1 MTTLTETLVVE
12 TLRLR
17 RLLGIR
23 DARDAEVES
32 RLLKEDAV
40 GLPGSPELV
49 VSESEGTSVLG
60 PTSLVKESSPVT
72 KESHPLAKQTHRK
85 QLLSDSVNG
94 LSPCDSPFPLC
105 SADSPFPLCSADS
118 LFPLCSADSPFPLCS
133 ADSPFPLCSA
143 DSPSSG
149 DVPINSSSSL
159 SALVDTMVLE
169 AAEAEAVATREV
181 ETLVA
186 CFLQSVETHAP
197 IEVTQTVSELVD
209 GVIGTLG
216 IAPQWQSIRKEC
228 WEEVIEATQQCE
240 AIVQALWRLLVV
252 GIGVLD

>member
-94 LSPCDSPFPLC
+94 LSPCDSP
-105 SADSPFPLCSADS
+105 
-118 LFPLCSADSPFPLCS
+118 FPLCSADSPFPLCS

>member
-1 MTTLTETLVVE
+1 
-12 TLRLR
+12 
-17 RLLGIR
+17 
-23 DARDAEVES
+23 
-32 RLLKEDAV
+32 
-40 GLPGSPELV
+40 
-49 VSESEGTSVLG
+49 
-60 PTSLVKESSPVT
+60 
-72 KESHPLAKQTHRK
+72 
-85 QLLSDSVNG
+85 
-94 LSPCDSPFPLC
+94 
-105 SADSPFPLCSADS
+105 
-118 LFPLCSADSPFPLCS
+118 
-133 ADSPFPLCSA
+133 
-143 DSPSSG
+143 
-149 DVPINSSSSL
+149 
-159 SALVDTMVLE
+159 MVLE

>member
-94 LSPCDSPFPLC
+94 LSPC
-105 SADSPFPLCSADS
+105 
-118 LFPLCSADSPFPLCS
+118 DSPFPLCS

>member
-105 SADSPFPLCSADS
+105 SADSL
-118 LFPLCSADSPFPLCS
+118 FPLCS

>member
-118 LFPLCSADSPFPLCS
+118 PL
-133 ADSPFPLCSA
+133 PLCSA